1 VSWRP
6 KHEAAQVDDRRPHR
20 ACYGATAAA
29 ASGGRDNPDRNQ
41 SEGDGRGSR
50 HCTALVMNS
59 TIHKR
64 DEIGSSVQ
72 EKLKFGKSSVKLLRL
87 FTMFLSACAAVLLQS
102 IIYSRCLTAVTT
114 DSHINGL
121 FPSCFDLSRSTRQA
135 GP

>member
-1 VSWRP
+1 MTGDRTASATVLPQRLL
-6 KHEAAQVDDRRPHR
+6 AAEGTTRTGTRVM
-20 ACYGATAAA
+20 AMGGGAA
-29 ASGGRDNPDRNQ
+29 
-41 SEGDGRGSR
+41 

-87 FTMFLSACAAVLLQS
+87 FWQCTMFLSACAAVLLQS